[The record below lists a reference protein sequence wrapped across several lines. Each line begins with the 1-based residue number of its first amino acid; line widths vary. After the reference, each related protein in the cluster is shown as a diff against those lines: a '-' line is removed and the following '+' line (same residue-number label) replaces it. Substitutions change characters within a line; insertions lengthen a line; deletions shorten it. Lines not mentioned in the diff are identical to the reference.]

1 VSLRDIGRHQLKRLV
16 DAGLRVGMLPELTD
30 VDTIENAFD
39 VAAIAPDGEFA
50 RTLERFQVT
59 EGSLV

>member
-1 VSLRDIGRHQLKRLV
+1 M

-39 VAAIAPDGEFA
+39 VATIAPQTEFA
-50 RTLERFQVT
+50 RTLERFRVT